1 MLYVRPAARLRG
13 VTTGELQTR
22 TANLNLVPESPTP
35 CALPP
40 PPSSPQP
47 SYDIKRTP
55 LRIMLAVQA
64 DLLAGNPGPTD
75 SDPVIASS
83 NLAPPLTVSAAPTA
97 PIRIAGSRRNA
108 TCTRPACQAAAR
120 SPVLPLSRLSPVHQ
134 KCTSPCPAPPAAN
147 PAPSLSAIYHPSHA
161 EFDVLE
167 VDPTP
172 RDVARPHPLSSVNLR
187 HDDAY
192 DAFAAAPN
200 VSRSP

>member
-35 CALPP
+35 CALPTP

-47 SYDIKRTP
+47 SYDIKCTP

-134 KCTSPCPAPPAAN
+134 KCTSPCPAPAPAN
-147 PAPSLSAIYHPSHA
+147 PAPSLSLLYIIPLMQILTCWRWTPLPATSPG
-161 EFDVLE
+161 
-167 VDPTP
+167 PTP
-172 RDVARPHPLSSVNLR
+172 CHLSTCATMTPMTPLPPHPM
-187 HDDAY
+187 
-192 DAFAAAPN
+192 
-200 VSRSP
+200 